1 MKELSQQNMKVK
13 DGVYMLRKNMNTNQ
27 KGLFYLFTLIIL
39 SFSVLIIIGDQG
51 VLDLCDLI
59 KEKENL
65 CKQNSLLEEQNVAL
79 FRVINRLRHDAFY
92 LETIARTELGMIGK
106 NEMIYQSKEKI
117 HIQQYIKNQNKE

>member
-1 MKELSQQNMKVK
+1 
-13 DGVYMLRKNMNTNQ
+13 MNTNQ